1 MGVCYLYGA
10 YVAYTIG
17 SHMFSHPLLVQLVKV
32 SFRAGSHL
40 NRTGTGSAFLC
51 DSYATLCSVIF
62 FSLFIWMVRNRTKSS
77 AFTTFPKMHG
87 IRSHGIA
94 VPWDP
99 IQANTL
105 QLRSAFGVSYGFIL
119 TTTADRTSSA
129 FWMWCWKH
137 ARNAGSPHSF
147 SVNKP
152 LKTYFIIN

>member
-62 FSLFIWMVRNRTKSS
+62 LAYSFEWSEIGPKAAHSLLFQKCTASDRMVLRYHEIRFKQTHCSCDLLLGYRKDLYWQPQRIAHPVRFECGAGNT
-77 AFTTFPKMHG
+77 HG
-87 IRSHGIA
+87 MQ
-94 VPWDP
+94 VPH
-99 IQANTL
+99 T
-105 QLRSAFGVSYGFIL
+105 VSVW
-119 TTTADRTSSA
+119 TS
-129 FWMWCWKH
+129 
-137 ARNAGSPHSF
+137 P
-147 SVNKP
+147 
-152 LKTYFIIN
+152 